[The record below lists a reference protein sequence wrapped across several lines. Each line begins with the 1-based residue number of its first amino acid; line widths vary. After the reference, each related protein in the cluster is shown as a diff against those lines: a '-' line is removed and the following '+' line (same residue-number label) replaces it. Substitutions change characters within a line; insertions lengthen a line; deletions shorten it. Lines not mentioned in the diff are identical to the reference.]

1 MNVRVCMVGMWVGV
15 GLFLLPQLASGD
27 GAIPWS
33 DIGARASAEYQGDG
47 LVVSEEGEGAKLTCV
62 FQRLEGNATPAGLWL
77 TSVVEGQ
84 PRDRF
89 RVVASAINDA
99 ALSGAGEISIHDG
112 RVQFMRPGLVE
123 EYSVSVDGVRQDFV
137 VLAKPEG
144 AGTLRVGLS
153 VDGAEV
159 RETVGGAELALAE
172 SGRRI
177 AYSRLRVTDAEGKEL
192 AARIEVG
199 ENSAARAPRQAREAR
214 ALPEDEDSNYAV
226 MGEEPAFPGEI
237 RNPKFEMAIVVE
249 DRGAVYPVRID
260 PTFSDANW
268 YAMNTGLAGV
278 EGSVNAVYVETNGT
292 FYIGGNFDYAGD
304 VYAGSHVARWN
315 GTNWVAIGTPL
326 VGNVY
331 AITKLGGNLYVGGFF
346 TSLLHTNIKHV
357 ARWSPPSNDWVEVGA
372 SGGLNGAVR
381 ALTVDSQSY
390 LIAAGQFTKIGV
402 GTTANRIAY
411 SDELN
416 WYPLGVPGLNGSAY
430 ALAVMGTN
438 LYVGGGFSTAG
449 STNVK
454 NIVRWDGAKWSS
466 VGAGVGDW
474 VYALA
479 ALKTNVLYVGGMF
492 TNAGIL
498 SANGIAAYFPS
509 ANNWTKLGDGIDGT
523 VYALAIPL
531 GGGLFAGGD
540 FLSAGGKS
548 AKNIAWWN
556 GAAWTNVEAGF
567 NRPVW
572 ALGMVNPT
580 NMDVLAGG
588 DFTASGARSLAHV
601 ARSQGLSPWS
611 DFGKGLNGDVLAIA
625 VGSSNVYIG
634 GKFTRMNGTNLNY
647 IARWNGT
654 SWGPIGGGMNDWVAA
669 LATSG
674 NDLYAGG
681 FFTNAGGDPANYVA
695 KWDGSGWNAM
705 ADGFDNPVLSLT
717 LLDTNLCAGGV
728 FSFSGATIV
737 RRVARWSGSHWMALG
752 SGISSGAFPAVYAL
766 ATDGTNVYAGG
777 EFTSAGGAGITNIA
791 RWNGSTWSNLG
802 RGTDA
807 RVNALAWSDGKLYA
821 GGAFLHAHGS
831 PANHIARWDGT
842 VWNALGDGVDDEV
855 FAVAASGKNVYIG
868 GSFLHSGADFIPHI
882 AHWNGSEWKP
892 IGSGAEGGSNV
903 FALALSG
910 SRLFVG
916 GDFVEAGDKM
926 SPYIAKLE
934 WPGELPELTI
944 FFDGAATRVR
954 WPFVGAEDAMLESTD
969 RLVPSNW
976 TNDNHTVF
984 PEGTN
989 RFIVI
994 SPPTTN
1000 AQFFRLRD

>member
-1 MNVRVCMVGMWVGV
+1 MSCRALGCGMCL
-15 GLFLLPQLASGD
+15 GLFLMPFLAA
-27 GAIPWS
+27 GAEEISWS
-33 DIGARASAEYQGDG
+33 EVGARASAEYQGEGLAVIADG
-47 LVVSEEGEGAKLTCV
+47 DGAMLTCV

-77 TSVVEGQ
+77 TSEAEGQ

-89 RVVASAINDA
+89 RVVASAINGA
-99 ALSGAGEISIHDG
+99 VLSEAGKVSIQGD
-112 RVQFMRPGLVE
+112 RVQFVRPGLIE
-123 EYSVSVDGVRQDFV
+123 EYAVSVDGVRQDFV
-137 VLAKPEG
+137 VPAKPEG
-144 AGTLRVGLS
+144 AGTLRVELS

-159 RETVGGAELALAE
+159 HETAEGAELTLPV
-172 SGRRI
+172 SRRTI

-192 AARIEVG
+192 PARIEV
-199 ENSAARAPRQAREAR
+199 
-214 ALPEDEDSNYAV
+214 
-226 MGEEPAFPGEI
+226 
-237 RNPKFEMAIVVE
+237 NPKFQMAVVA
-249 DRGAVYPVRID
+249 DDANAVYPVRID

-268 YAMNTGLAGV
+268 HAMNTGLAGV

-292 FYIGGNFDYAGD
+292 FYVGGDFSYAGD

-326 VGNVY
+326 VGDVY
-331 AITKLGGNLYVGGFF
+331 AITKLGANLYVGGFF
-346 TSLLHTNIKHV
+346 TSLLHTNIRHV
-357 ARWSPPSNDWVEVGA
+357 ARWSSSSNDWEEVGA

-381 ALTVDSQSY
+381 ALTVDSQHY
-390 LIAAGQFTKIGV
+390 LIAAGQFTKIGA

-416 WYPLGVPGLNGSAY
+416 WYPLGAPGLNGSAY

-438 LYVGGGFSTAG
+438 LYVGGAFSTAG

-454 NIVRWDGAKWSS
+454 HIVRWDGAKWSG
-466 VGAGVGDW
+466 VGAGVGEW

-479 ALKTNVLYVGGMF
+479 ALKTNVLYVGGLF
-492 TNAGIL
+492 TNAGL
-498 SANGIAAYFPS
+498 VAANGIAAYSPS

-523 VYALAIPL
+523 VYSLAIPL

-548 AKNIAWWN
+548 ARNVAWWN
-556 GAAWTNVEAGF
+556 GVAWTNVDAGF

-654 SWGPIGGGMNDWVAA
+654 SWGPMGGGMNDWVAA

-681 FFTNAGGDPANYVA
+681 FFTNAGGDPANYIA

-705 ADGFDNPVLSLT
+705 SNGFDNPVLSLT
-717 LLDTNLCAGGV
+717 MLDTNLCAGGV
-728 FSFSGATIV
+728 FSYSGATPV
-737 RRVARWSGSHWMALG
+737 SRVARWSGYHWMALG
-752 SGISSGAFPAVYAL
+752 SGISGGAFPAVYAL

-791 RWNGSTWSNLG
+791 RWNASAWNSLG
-802 RGTDA
+802 RGTDD

-821 GGAFLHAHGS
+821 GGAFLHAHGN

-842 VWNALGDGVDDEV
+842 VWNALGGGVDDEV

-868 GSFLHSGADFIPHI
+868 GSFLQSGTNYVPRI
-882 AHWNGSEWKP
+882 AHWNGSEWNR
-892 IGSGAEGGSNV
+892 IGSGIEAGSNV
-903 FALALSG
+903 LALALSG
-910 SRLFVG
+910 PSLFVG

-934 WPGELPELTI
+934 WPGDLPKLAI
-944 FFDGAATRVR
+944 FFDGSATRVR
-954 WPFVGAEDAMLESTD
+954 WPIDGAEDAVLESTD
-969 RLVPSNW
+969 RLAPSNW

-1000 AQFFRLRD
+1000 TQFFRLRD